1 MRAMLKKQD
10 YIQEGRGRPKQDAQG
25 EKIYQLS
32 GLLSTSIRKKEK
44 KEEEIGCFIIAT

>member
-1 MRAMLKKQD
+1 MLKKQD

-32 GLLSTSIRKKEK
+32 GLMTLAIN
-44 KEEEIGCFIIAT
+44 